1 VNTIAF
7 LNQIGR
13 GASIFIGI
21 TAPKPEHER
30 RFGILIVLS
39 TIFLTAGT
47 VVLFFAMTRMLLR

>member
-1 VNTIAF
+1 MAF

-30 RFGILIVLS
+30 FFGILILVS
-39 TIFLTAGT
+39 TIVLTAGT
-47 VVLFFAMTRMLLR
+47 VALFFFMTRMLLR